1 VGGGQ
6 RLIRLGLQAAKPC
19 LDDARAAGQ
28 LAEPVRAEA
37 LCCRRG
43 AACRSLPRLLVL
55 ADPLQDCGS
64 RNITRR
70 PILNP
75 GGPSPLWCN
84 QRNVSDTG
92 MNWEGPDVYIDGGVT
107 NYWTTPAQA
116 DWQS

>member
-1 VGGGQ
+1 MT
-6 RLIRLGLQAAKPC
+6 LGLRASSLSRSEPKPFAA
-19 LDDARAAGQ
+19 AAGP
-28 LAEPVRAEA
+28 LAAHCRACSCSRIRSKTAVR
-37 LCCRRG
+37 
-43 AACRSLPRLLVL
+43 
-55 ADPLQDCGS
+55 